1 MKLTTRPHRHIAIL
15 WQKNDIIYHNIT
27 YQIFKLICRYRVISL
42 ITESIGCRLN
52 MHIHWINNVF
62 FIISN
67 FVNLR
72 RLVWKRLFW
81 DHTGTLLQYLKA
93 IFTICRL
100 NMWPWKWSQNMEI
113 KVTSY
118 VLDSELVIEILIHGK
133 MFWKWYSNYVMF

>member
-1 MKLTTRPHRHIAIL
+1 MKLTTRPHMRISMI

-27 YQIFKLICRYRVISL
+27 YQILKLICRYRVISL
-42 ITESIGCRLN
+42 ITEIIGCRLN
-52 MHIHWINNVF
+52 MHTHWINNFF

-81 DHTGTLLQYLKA
+81 DHTGILLQYLKA

-100 NMWPWKWSQNMEI
+100 NMWPWKWSKYENQSHILCSWQWTCHWNTDTR
-113 KVTSY
+113 KD
-118 VLDSELVIEILIHGK
+118 VLEMI
-133 MFWKWYSNYVMF
+133 